1 MNAGED
7 ASRVIN
13 KEFFLHLNSLVPRC
27 LIVGTPDNQ
36 RPTQATLH
44 ILGPILFLLYI
55 NHLAMVSPLLKF
67 ISFADNTNV
76 FLSHNSLEKLFEI
89 MNAELIKISEWFNTN
104 RLSLNS
110 DKTNYIVFCST
121 HRRMTSNNTLYINN
135 TPLVQ
140 TDSSKFLGVLID
152 SHLTWKDHI
161 MLVTKKVSKSIGIIA
176 RIKHCIHHKILLKL
190 YYTLIFPY
198 LSYCN
203 IIWGSNYKTRLYNLF
218 ILQKRAIRLI
228 CNLPRFSST
237 KASFCKLNLLT
248 LNNINKYQILLFMFC
263 YHHSLLPKT
272 INIHFQTGSQIHGHY
287 TRFSHHYRSH
297 YACINTKE
305 FSIHCIGPVLWNNLP
320 EELKTLYSINSFKY
334 HLKQLLIN
342 N

>member
-1 MNAGED
+1 MSNAD
-7 ASRVIN
+7 
-13 KEFFLHLNSLVPRC
+13 SLSSP
-27 LIVGTPDNQ
+27 
-36 RPTQATLH
+36 
-44 ILGPILFLLYI
+44 YI
-55 NHLAMVSPLLKF
+55 S
-67 ISFADNTNV
+67 
-76 FLSHNSLEKLFEI
+76 
-89 MNAELIKISEWFNTN
+89 
-104 RLSLNS
+104 
-110 DKTNYIVFCST
+110 KT
-121 HRRMTSNNTLYINN
+121 H
-135 TPLVQ
+135 
-140 TDSSKFLGVLID
+140 
-152 SHLTWKDHI
+152 
-161 MLVTKKVSKSIGIIA
+161 
-176 RIKHCIHHKILLKL
+176 
-190 YYTLIFPY
+190 
-198 LSYCN
+198 
-203 IIWGSNYKTRLYNLF
+203 LYNLF

-248 LNNINKYQILLFMFC
+248 LNNINKYQILLFMFR

-297 YACINTKE
+297 YARINTKE